1 MSKPGHTDTS
11 VVFAKTD
18 PAAGAKGISAFIV
31 DKAESSYRSE
41 DKKLVFECNIG
52 EMIFEETR
60 VPKANLLGAEGQGMR
75 IAMTNLDTYRPTVG
89 AFALGMG
96 ERALALAL
104 DFAKKREMFG
114 QKLIDFQVSQFKL
127 AEMKIM
133 LDAASLLVYRAAWL
147 ADNWKEKARWKPR
160 PPNISPPSTRRK
172 SSIRPFSSAAA
183 TASRKEP
190 GWKTCTGRSGRPGST
205 RALRKSSSW
214 SSAGSCCALGSWSM
228 TRGCSAVRTA
238 SQKRQVL

>member
-1 MSKPGHTDTS
+1 
-11 VVFAKTD
+11 
-18 PAAGAKGISAFIV
+18 
-31 DKAESSYRSE
+31 
-41 DKKLVFECNIG
+41 
-52 EMIFEETR
+52 MIFEETR
-60 VPKANLLGAEGQGMR
+60 VPKENLLGAEGQGMR

-133 LDAASLLVYRAAWL
+133 LDAASLLIYRAAWL
-147 ADNWKEKARWKPR
+147 ADNWKEK
-160 PPNISPPSTRRK
+160 STLEA
-172 SSIRPFSSAAA
+172 SAAKYFA
-183 TASRKEP
+183 TEYAQKVVDQAVQLCGDYGIPEGTRLE
-190 GWKTCTGRSGRPGST
+190 TCTGRSGARST
-205 RALRKSSSW
+205 RARKSSSW

-238 SQKRQVL
+238 SQKRQIL